1 MSRPRQDT
9 IYRINISVPPSSADA
24 FARAI
29 EPHVDS
35 VAWTDIEGIPKA
47 KITGFAEGPPNELD
61 ISTAVAITAAS
72 QDVREPDITIERIPV
87 RNWVV
92 ENIKQFP
99 PEVVGRFFVYGADYH
114 GAVPLGKVGL
124 RVPPGGAF
132 GSGDHGTTR
141 GVMLAMDGLRDPK
154 FTRVLDM
161 GCGSGILAIAA
172 AKMWRV
178 PVTAS
183 DIDPVAT
190 RISKENIAA
199 NRVGNLVTAYNAT
212 GYRHPEIRR
221 HQYDLIVSNILARPL
236 MKIAKDLMRQLA
248 PGGTVILS
256 GLLDSDGNRVH
267 TAHAYHGLRLI
278 RRIHIDG
285 WVTLVLKA
293 P

>member
-1 MSRPRQDT
+1 MPLQDT
-9 IYRINISVPPSSADA
+9 IYRLSISVPPSSADA

-35 VAWTDIEGIPKA
+35 VAWTASEGIPKA
-47 KITGFAEGPPNELD
+47 KITGFAEGPPNETD
-61 ISTAVAITAAS
+61 ISTAVAITAVS
-72 QDVREPDITIERIPV
+72 QNVLEPDITIERIPV

-99 PEVVGRFFVYGADYH
+99 PETVARWFIYGADFR
-114 GAVPLGKVGL
+114 GTVPAGKLGL
-124 RVPPGGAF
+124 RIPAGGAF

-141 GVMLAMDGLRDPK
+141 GCMLAMDELQAETPR
-154 FTRVLDM
+154 RILDM
-161 GCGSGILAIAA
+161 GCGSGILGIAA

-190 RISKENIAA
+190 RISRENIAA
-199 NRVGNLVTAYNAT
+199 NRVGNLVRAHHAT

-221 HQYDLIVSNILARPL
+221 HKYDLIISNILARPL
-236 MKIAKDLMRQLA
+236 MRMARDLVRQLA

-256 GLLDSDGNRVH
+256 GLLESDGNRVH
-267 TAHAYHGLRLI
+267 TAHAYHGLRLQ
-278 RRIHIDG
+278 RRIFIDG